1 MKPTPASN
9 RLTTGHSAAFVA
21 AWRAVFC
28 RVFRWRQA
36 DRFAVV
42 PSLRGRPVLA
52 YLPGLDYSDLNAA
65 EARQLAREAAGHP
78 YNIRSLSAHEGE
90 PPSGAPAVLR
100 LDLAA
105 FGHDRTALW
114 ERSLKRNARRDVRD
128 ARKRG
133 LSAAVECGPAA
144 LDTFTALLS
153 STFSRHG
160 APMRPA
166 ALFKALVNELDARI
180 LVVRDADGGAVASLL
195 RFLDGPVAWV
205 PWIGALRRAGAS
217 DLLYWALIEDALT
230 SGVDILDFGR
240 APVGGGVYRFKR
252 KFGAEPV
259 RVLWLSDKPQ
269 GIYARYALPQKLY
282 RALPNVVTDAVGPR
296 LCRYLAEY

>member
-1 MKPTPASN
+1 MRPTPASD

-21 AWRAVFC
+21 SWRAVFC

-65 EARQLAREAAGHP
+65 EARQLASEAAGHP

-114 ERSLKRNARRDVRD
+114 EQSLKRNARRDVQY
-128 ARKRG
+128 ARRRG
-133 LSAAVECGPAA
+133 LSASVECGPAA

-153 STFSRHG
+153 STSSRHG

-166 ALFKALVNELDARI
+166 ALFKALVDALGARI

-195 RFLDGPVAWV
+195 MFLDGPVAWV
-205 PWIGALRRAGAS
+205 PWIGALRRTGAS

-230 SGVDILDFGR
+230 SGADILDFGR

-269 GIYARYALPQKLY
+269 DIYARYALPQKLY
-282 RALPNVVTDAVGPR
+282 RALPNAVADAVGPR

>member
-65 EARQLAREAAGHP
+65 DALLLAREAAGHP

>member
-65 EARQLAREAAGHP
+65 EARLLAREAAGHP

-195 RFLDGPVAWV
+195 MFLDGPVAWV

-259 RVLWLSDKPQ
+259 RVLWLSDEPQ